1 MYYWQEKNLKID
13 KNSKI
18 LIGLGDSFTQGQGA
32 CSIDLWEKYDWDI
45 NKMNLYENVDV
56 LESNYKNSWVNKI
69 CENYLTDF
77 TPINFGML
85 GRGNRAAANE
95 LYLHPE
101 LNLEMAKEKI
111 VVFMLSGR
119 ERFDFVHKEYAEHVH
134 FKTIWPS
141 INDDNPEKDFFGGYL
156 NYAHSDKSSVI
167 ELLLNI
173 SLVKNWC
180 IVNNAK
186 LVLTSGFENDIN
198 RISFINKIKGISHDD
213 NTMYREP
220 KRVDGLVDI
229 VDWDTFLYP
238 NGNLCVTDLLLLLE
252 KKEDLIDLTLSVD
265 NFHKYSK
272 SFDKMSNY
280 GYITKCSHP
289 SYKGHEILSENIYKH
304 IIKMGDNLIPKIKL
318 I

>member
-13 KNSKI
+13 GDSKI

-45 NKMNLYENVDV
+45 KKMNLDENIDV
-56 LESNYKNSWVNKI
+56 IESNYKNSWVNKI

-77 TPINFGML
+77 IPINFGML

-101 LNLEMAKEKI
+101 LNLEIAKEKI

-167 ELLLNI
+167 ELLLNV

-180 IVNNAK
+180 IANNAK
-186 LVLTSGFENDIN
+186 LILVSGFENDIN
-198 RISFINKIKGISHDD
+198 RKSLIDKIKGVSHDD

-220 KRVDGLVDI
+220 KRVNGLVDI
-229 VDWDTFLYP
+229 IDWNTFLYP
-238 NGNLCVTDLLLLLE
+238 NGSLCVTDLLLSLE
-252 KKEDLIDLTLSVD
+252 KRDDLLDLIFSMD
-265 NFHKYSK
+265 NFRKLSI
-272 SFDKMSNY
+272 SIDKMSDY

-289 SYKGHEILSENIYKH
+289 SYKGHEVISEIIYKH
-304 IIKMGDNLIPKIKL
+304 IITMGDSLIPKNK
-318 I
+318 